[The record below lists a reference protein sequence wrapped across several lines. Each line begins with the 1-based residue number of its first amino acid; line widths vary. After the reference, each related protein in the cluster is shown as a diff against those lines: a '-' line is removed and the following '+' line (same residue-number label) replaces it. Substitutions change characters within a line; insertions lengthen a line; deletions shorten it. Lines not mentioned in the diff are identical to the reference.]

1 MKSFRAFLLVL
12 LALLGVAGLTAQVP
26 FEPTFRAVAG
36 PRWVDRAAQVKAE
49 SLFRA
54 GVTAPDGGMGLAQF
68 MPATWSWAQA
78 QGWVARGASAYE
90 PTAAITAQHAYM
102 TWLESRTGGR
112 LDPALG
118 AYNAGLGSV
127 RKAQLL
133 AAQLGLQGQAAWLQA
148 LPRVTGERNAS
159 ITRGYLTRNLR
170 YRIELGG
177 GHAPR

>member
-1 MKSFRAFLLVL
+1 MKSLRVLLLVL
-12 LALLGVAGLTAQVP
+12 MALVGLTAQVP
-26 FEPTFRAVAG
+26 YEATFRAVAG

-49 SLFRA
+49 SLFQA
-54 GVTAPDGGMGLAQF
+54 KVTAPDGGMGLAQF
-68 MPATWSWAQA
+68 MPSTWSWAQD
-78 QGWVARGASAYE
+78 QGWVPRGASAYE
-90 PTAAITAQHAYM
+90 PSAALTGQHAYM
-102 TWLESRTGGR
+102 TWLEARVGGR

-159 ITRGYLTRNLR
+159 ITRGYLARNLR

-177 GHAPR
+177 DHAPH

>member
-1 MKSFRAFLLVL
+1 MKAFRTLLLVL
-12 LALLGVAGLTAQVP
+12 LAVAGLVAQVP
-26 FEPTFRAVAG
+26 YEATFRAVAG

-54 GVTAPDGGMGLAQF
+54 TVTAPDGGMGLAQF
-68 MPATWSWAQA
+68 MPATWSWAQDM
-78 QGWVARGASAYE
+78 GWVIRGSNAYD
-90 PTAAITAQHAYM
+90 PMAAITAQHAYM
-102 TWLESRTGGR
+102 TWLEVRTGGR

-148 LPRVTGERNAS
+148 LPRVTGERNAG
-159 ITRGYLTRNLR
+159 ITRGYLARNLQ

-177 GHAPR
+177 GRAPR

>member
-1 MKSFRAFLLVL
+1 MTTVRAGLLVL
-12 LALLGVAGLTAQVP
+12 LAVAGLAAQVP
-26 FEPTFRAVAG
+26 FEATFRAVAG

-54 GVTAPDGGMGLAQF
+54 SATAPDGGMGLAQF
-68 MPATWSWAQA
+68 MPATWSWVQA
-78 QGWVARGASAYE
+78 QGWVPHGSSAYE
-90 PTAAITAQHAYM
+90 PMAAITAQHAYM
-102 TWLESRTGGR
+102 TWLEARTGGQ

-133 AAQLGLQGQAAWLQA
+133 AAQLGLQGQGAWLAA
-148 LPRVTGERNAS
+148 LPRVTGERNAA

-170 YRIELGG
+170 YRIELK
-177 GHAPR
+177 GHP

>member
-1 MKSFRAFLLVL
+1 MKIFRAFVLVL
-12 LALLGVAGLTAQVP
+12 LAILGTSGLTAQVP
-26 FEPTFRAVAG
+26 FEATFRTVAG

-54 GVTAPDGGMGLAQF
+54 TVTAPDGGMGLAQF
-68 MPATWSWAQA
+68 MPATWAWVQT
-78 QGWVARGASAYE
+78 QGWVPRGASAFD
-90 PTAAITAQHAYM
+90 PRAAITAQHAYM

-133 AAQLGLQGQAAWLQA
+133 AAQLGLHGQAAWMQA
-148 LPRVTGERNAS
+148 LPRVTGERNAN
-159 ITRGYLTRNLR
+159 ITRGYLARNLR
-170 YRIELGG
+170 YRIELGER
-177 GHAPR
+177 P